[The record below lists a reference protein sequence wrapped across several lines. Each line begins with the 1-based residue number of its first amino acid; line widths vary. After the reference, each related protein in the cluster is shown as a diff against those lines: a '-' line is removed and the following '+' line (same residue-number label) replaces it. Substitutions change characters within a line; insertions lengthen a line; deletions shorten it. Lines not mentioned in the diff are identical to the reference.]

1 MMGYAEGMTIYQTS
15 METLGIAAARDKLG
29 PLVSRAV
36 MTHRPTR
43 IKRSDEEH
51 AVLISEE
58 DFEEYLRLK
67 REREAAGVREL
78 MVAASRGELEMT
90 IYTSRAEAYADL
102 GLDGAAQ

>member
-1 MMGYAEGMTIYQTS
+1 MTMDQTR

-36 MTHRPTR
+36 MSHRPTR

-67 REREAAGVREL
+67 REREAATVLEL
-78 MVAASRGELEMT
+78 MAAAGRGDLEMT
-90 IYTSRAEAYADL
+90 VYTSRQEAYADL
-102 GLDGAAQ
+102 GLGEAAS

>member
-1 MMGYAEGMTIYQTS
+1 MTIDQTS

-36 MTHRPTR
+36 MSHRPTR

-58 DFEEYLRLK
+58 AFEEYLRLK
-67 REREAAGVREL
+67 REREAADLREL
-78 MVAASRGELEMT
+78 MAAAGRGEIEMT
-90 IYTSRAEAYADL
+90 VYDSREAAYADL
-102 GLDGAAQ
+102 GLDGTDQ

>member
-1 MMGYAEGMTIYQTS
+1 MDQTR

-36 MTHRPTR
+36 MSHRPTR

-67 REREAAGVREL
+67 REREAATVLEL
-78 MVAASRGELEMT
+78 MAAAGRGDLEMT
-90 IYTSRAEAYADL
+90 VYTSRQEAYADL
-102 GLDGAAQ
+102 GLGEAAS

>member
-1 MMGYAEGMTIYQTS
+1 MTNDQTS

-67 REREAAGVREL
+67 RANEAAGVRE
-78 MVAASRGELEMT
+78 MMAAACRGELEMT
-90 IYTSRAEAYADL
+90 VYTSRAEAYADL
-102 GLDGAAQ
+102 GLDGARQ

>member
-1 MMGYAEGMTIYQTS
+1 MDQTS

-36 MTHRPTR
+36 LTHRPTR
-43 IKRSDEEH
+43 IKRSEEER

-67 REREAAGVREL
+67 REREAADLRAL
-78 MVAASRGELEMT
+78 IAAAGRGEIEMT
-90 IYTSRAEAYADL
+90 AYTSRDEAYADL
-102 GLDGAAQ
+102 GLDGARQ